1 MRDDLILLQGI
12 RNRDKRAIVEV
23 FDKYATAI
31 YRYAYRLC
39 GNETEADDVVG
50 DVFAQLLD
58 HIKAGNGPRDNLR
71 AYIYQMAYH
80 RIVDKSRREKHLAE
94 LSDNIHSES
103 TEWPHAKQE
112 HNDLHAILIKT
123 IQTHLTADQQHV
135 ILLRFFEGLSVHDTA
150 EVLGKDHNNIKVIQS
165 RGIAK
170 LRQVLDIELLREIL

>member
-12 RNRDKRAIVEV
+12 RNRDKRAMVEV

-39 GNETEADDVVG
+39 GSETEADDVVG
-50 DVFAQLLD
+50 DVFAQLLN
-58 HIKAGNGPRDNLR
+58 HIKDGNGPRDNLR

-94 LSDNIHSES
+94 LNDDIRSES
-103 TEWPHAKQE
+103 TEWPHTQQE
-112 HNDLHAILIKT
+112 HHDLHDILLKT
-123 IQTHLTADQQHV
+123 IHTHLTSDQQHV

-170 LRQVLDIELLREIL
+170 LRQVLDIELLREML

>member
-1 MRDDLILLQGI
+1 MQDDLILLQAI
-12 RNRDKRAIVEV
+12 RNRDKRAMVEV

-39 GNETEADDVVG
+39 GSKIEADDVVG

-58 HIKAGNGPRDNLR
+58 HIKAGNGPRENLR

-80 RIVDKSRREKHLAE
+80 RIVDKARREKHLAE
-94 LSDNIHSES
+94 LNDKIRSES
-103 TEWPHAKQE
+103 KDWPHTRQE
-112 HNDLHAILIKT
+112 HNDLHAILLNT
-123 IQTHLTADQQHV
+123 IHAHLSGDQQHV

-150 EVLGKDHNNIKVIQS
+150 EILGKDQNNIKVIQS

-170 LRQVLDIELLREIL
+170 LRQVLDIELLREML